1 MMTYISN
8 NTREQAMLGDFSKTI
23 DDAVMDSNEAQQE
36 MLLQYLSNPA
46 LSNGFAR
53 LVFDLLE
60 GV

>member
-46 LSNGFAR
+46 LGKVRTSP
-53 LVFDLLE
+53 
-60 GV
+60 